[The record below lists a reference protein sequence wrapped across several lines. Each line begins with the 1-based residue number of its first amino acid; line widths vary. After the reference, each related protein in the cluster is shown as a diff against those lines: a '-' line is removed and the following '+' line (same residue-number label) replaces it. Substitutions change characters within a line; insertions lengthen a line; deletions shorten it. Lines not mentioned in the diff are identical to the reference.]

1 MEAFV
6 LRLERSSNERNAP
19 SPHKPPSASARS
31 SSPSLGVLGFT
42 PVSRFA
48 QPRAAL
54 PPLHVLARGGAKLQ
68 SNSSIR
74 LLLCRRAARG
84 AILSSHGST
93 SRARE
98 DATITPR
105 RRTKGLR

>member
-31 SSPSLGVLGFT
+31 SSPSLGALGSA

-54 PPLHVLARGGAKLQ
+54 PPLRVLPWGLQQFAKLQ
-68 SNSSIR
+68 SE
-74 LLLCRRAARG
+74 CCCADGPRAGQFSAPN
-84 AILSSHGST
+84 SHGST
-93 SRARE
+93 SA
-98 DATITPR
+98 
-105 RRTKGLR
+105 GS